1 MKLSTLMIAA
11 SLLVGTAGLGHAG
24 EVNCK
29 FVLKNLSLPGRT
41 VKDVSEQMQISEAD
55 IKKCQ
60 DEAAAAKPAEGQGEK
75 GGATGGTGG
84 GMK

>member
-1 MKLSTLMIAA
+1 MRLSTLMI
-11 SLLVGTAGLGHAG
+11 GAGLLLGAAGLSTAG

-60 DEAAAAKPAEGQGEK
+60 DEAASKPAEG
-75 GGATGGTGG
+75 G
-84 GMK
+84 GMKAGESGDKK

>member
-1 MKLSTLMIAA
+1 MRLSTLVIGA
-11 SLLVGTAGLGHAG
+11 SLLLGTAGLSTAG
-24 EVNCK
+24 DVNCK

-60 DEAAAAKPAEGQGEK
+60 DEAASKPAEGGGTK
-75 GGATGGTGG
+75 GGDAGGD
-84 GMK
+84 KK

>member
-1 MKLSTLMIAA
+1 MRLSTLMIGA
-11 SLLVGTAGLGHAG
+11 SLLLGTAGLSTAG

-60 DEAAAAKPAEGQGEK
+60 DEAAAAKPAEGQGGDTK
-75 GGATGGTGG
+75 GGAAG

>member
-1 MKLSTLMIAA
+1 MRLSTLVVGA
-11 SLLVGTAGLGHAG
+11 SLLLGTAGFSTAG

-60 DEAAAAKPAEGQGEK
+60 DEAAANKPAEGQGGGMQ
-75 GGATGGTGG
+75 GGAAGE
-84 GMK
+84 KK